1 MRLISAGSLVRA
13 QSGPAFA
20 WHSKK
25 RMPESNERATD
36 RQNSL
41 VNASRLRRGRP
52 FSSPHFQ
59 FEERCSELEI
69 NKGHRTCC
77 RKKFERQKSQHVCR
91 DLNAGWLQSQA
102 INELITFLS
111 GRQKQRNE
119 KEHDRT
125 SRQQESTSYMLETE

>member
-20 WHSKK
+20 WHSKS
-25 RMPESNERATD
+25 ECQRAT
-36 RQNSL
+36 
-41 VNASRLRRGRP
+41 NAQLIDKTLSSMLQGYGLGRP

-59 FEERCSELEI
+59 FEERCSELEV

-91 DLNAGWLQSQA
+91 DLNAGWLQS
-102 INELITFLS
+102 
-111 GRQKQRNE
+111 
-119 KEHDRT
+119 
-125 SRQQESTSYMLETE
+125 